1 MASQPSDPQ
10 GNIMAGFGI
19 GCACQVVFLVLGAVG
34 SMAAGNS
41 KYSLMPLMF
50 WGITQWIALVPLILS
65 QRAKG
70 HSQTVTGMLISG
82 CLGLLLS
89 STCAVLVLK

>member
-1 MASQPSDPQ
+1 MASPRPDPQ
-10 GNIMAGFGI
+10 GHIIAGFGI
-19 GCACQVVFLVLGAVG
+19 GCACQIVFLILGLAVG
-34 SMAAGNS
+34 SMSGNS
-41 KYSLMPLMF
+41 KYSFMPVVF

-70 HSQTVTGMLISG
+70 HSQTVAGMLISG